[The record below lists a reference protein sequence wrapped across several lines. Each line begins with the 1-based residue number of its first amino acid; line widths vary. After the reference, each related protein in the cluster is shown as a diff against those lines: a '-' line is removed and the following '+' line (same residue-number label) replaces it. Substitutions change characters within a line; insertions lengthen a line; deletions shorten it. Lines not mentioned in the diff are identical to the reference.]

1 MPAPA
6 ALELHGFGLCGLL
19 EQIFDIF
26 FFSDQF
32 YGHLDL
38 KVFSEVGVSECGM
51 KSDLVLSPVL
61 KNASRVMS
69 A

>member
-1 MPAPA
+1 MPASA

-19 EQIFDIF
+19 EQIFDF
-26 FFSDQF
+26 FFSGQF